1 LWSITSRQGDKRESG
16 AINIKYAYRPI
27 GHYLLRSVS
36 HHCIFELRGRWT
48 AQGMPTHPLT
58 ASDRRI
64 AMATKIGV
72 FQPVLRKLKDAL
84 VLARHRMLVA
94 LASPGLIDK
103 AAAAPVMTTLVG

>member
-1 LWSITSRQGDKRESG
+1 VQTDRTL
-16 AINIKYAYRPI
+16 
-27 GHYLLRSVS
+27 SVEERLS
-36 HHCIFELRGRWT
+36 SLHIRIARRWT

-58 ASDRRI
+58 ASIRRV
-64 AMATKIGV
+64 AMATEIEV
-72 FQPVLRKLKDAL
+72 FQPVLRELKDAL

>member
-1 LWSITSRQGDKRESG
+1 
-16 AINIKYAYRPI
+16 
-27 GHYLLRSVS
+27 
-36 HHCIFELRGRWT
+36 
-48 AQGMPTHPLT
+48 
-58 ASDRRI
+58 
-64 AMATKIGV
+64 MATKIEV